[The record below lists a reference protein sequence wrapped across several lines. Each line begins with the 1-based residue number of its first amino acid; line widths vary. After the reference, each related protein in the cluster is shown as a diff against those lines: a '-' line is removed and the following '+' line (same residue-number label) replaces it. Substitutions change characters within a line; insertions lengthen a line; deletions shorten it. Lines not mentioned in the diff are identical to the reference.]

1 MDLMSISLPR
11 LGLCSRLGVRPRHS
25 LADFTSLSRVIE
37 HVSESCCL
45 TEPFVYGMVDLGPY
59 VRWMVWLGY
68 IPVFAESGGGRRWRP
83 SSGQAARVVLLVL
96 ANLAVYSAYLYNL
109 LLYAKFSSM
118 LDILVCIFKVIFLLH
133 LVNKCFF

>member
-1 MDLMSISLPR
+1 
-11 LGLCSRLGVRPRHS
+11 
-25 LADFTSLSRVIE
+25 
-37 HVSESCCL
+37 
-45 TEPFVYGMVDLGPY
+45 MVDLGPY
-59 VRWMVWLGY
+59 VKWMVWLGY

-118 LDILVCIFKVIFLLH
+118 LGILVCIFKVSFLLH
-133 LVNKCFF
+133 LVYKCVFLSHIEYVQRCKKEKG